1 MDVLR
6 RNTDYGMRMMV
17 LLAEFYSDGQLIS
30 ARQLTSGARFSYML
44 GSKIL
49 QRLHNAGLVNSGM
62 GPKGGFILSKPPS
75 EITLMDVVEALQG
88 NVKLNRCLVDDKGC
102 ELQSTCEINT
112 KLSTLQLY
120 IDNYLSGITLAEVIK
135 PNDNT

>member
-17 LLAEFYSDGQLIS
+17 ILAEYFSDGQLIS
-30 ARQLTSGARFSYML
+30 ARQLTKGARFSYML

-49 QRLHNAGLVNSGM
+49 QRLHNAGLLNSGM
-62 GPKGGFILSKPPS
+62 GPKGGFILSRPPS

-88 NVKLNRCLVDDKGC
+88 NVRLNRCLLGSDEC
-102 ELQSTCEINT
+102 ELKSTCEINT
-112 KLSTLQLY
+112 KLSALQLY
-120 IDNYLSGITLAEVIK
+120 IDDYLSGITLAEMIK
-135 PNDNT
+135 PNNNN